1 MALLMSIVEYPSLAD
16 VIAHSLIIDV
26 GNVVLNGGVYNQ
38 SSFVAFADMFIEGS
52 IFDGGKP

>member
-1 MALLMSIVEYPSLAD
+1 MSIVEYPSLAD